1 QKHSVSGSIDRSP
14 NTAQQPL
21 GGRLYRA
28 LRRTAA
34 CLGYGAQ
41 PARSVG
47 LAGSRFGRLGAKAT
61 RAIHLGQS
69 QSVAHRRRDC
79 RAARRP
85 CYAFWPC
92 VARAGD
98 ECCEVWVAD
107 RGKRHSEPF
116 LESHEK
122 ERPVNTHGYM
132 EREGWPPGQT
142 AGPNWI
148 WKHAD

>member
-1 QKHSVSGSIDRSP
+1 YG
-14 NTAQQPL
+14 
-21 GGRLYRA
+21 A

-34 CLGYGAQ
+34 CLGYGTQ

-69 QSVAHRRRDC
+69 QSVAHRRRDG

-85 CYAFWPC
+85 CYAVWPC
-92 VARAGD
+92 VARDGD
-98 ECCEVWVAD
+98 ECCEVGVAH
-107 RGKRHSEPF
+107 RNKSQSEPF
-116 LESHEK
+116 WESHEK
-122 ERPVNTHGYM
+122 ERPVNSHCYL
-132 EREGWPPGQT
+132 EREGWPPDKT
-142 AGPNWI
+142 AGPGWI